1 MLLEFLDWRLG
12 AGAVEAVLADVGEE
26 RPVAVMCD
34 DATWHTYDEFRA
46 LLESAARHLG
56 GAAAL
61 RNIGEMP
68 LGAGSK
74 PEITALFTAFGSPTK
89 MALSMG
95 DAGMFPIFDFEVEVR
110 DRSYLAY
117 RHRFVEGYEPFPEL
131 CQFFCGLMPLSV
143 RIFGLR
149 ILEVGEESCCN
160 HGDDWC
166 TITVRWDE
174 AEDLGLQLEHAR
186 FMRRMAE
193 GRLAAFQDTVAEIVS
208 ADDLD
213 TVLRR
218 IVDAAVRSTTAKGFV
233 LELDTPATGVHRY
246 VEGLDDHDAGAAVR
260 RSAAGEPGYLR
271 VEVVSQ
277 QRRYGCLIV
286 LDVHGNLE
294 FERPALESYARL
306 AATALDSAFA
316 LDEARRQAA
325 TSAALLELSTAIGE
339 LTGAGELAA
348 RVVQTMTSV
357 IDADCAA
364 VLLVGDDTV
373 RVAAHH
379 GFESTSVPA
388 LEELEL
394 DFDAG
399 HVGIV
404 VHTAA
409 DAAAAGDAVAPLF
422 ALAALEAVAAAP
434 IAVDDAPIGYLLVGV
449 HDRAERIVG
458 APHLAERF
466 GGLAGQAAV
475 ALRNGRLL
483 DQIRH
488 QSLHDPLTDLPNR
501 ALILDRAEQLLA
513 RARRHRQCAAALFID
528 LDGFKN
534 INDTLG
540 HGAGDAL
547 LQILAGRLRAAVRG
561 SDTVGRLGGDEF
573 VVLIEDAAGEAGIEA
588 AAERLLELLSE
599 PFVLPGRDRPMMI
612 TASIGIA
619 VGDRVSAVDLLRD
632 ADIALY
638 NAKAAGKSC
647 YRVFAPEMQ
656 RELRLRTELAEGL
669 GLALDRN
676 EFFLVYQ
683 PILDLRA
690 GTIIGVE
697 ALLRWDHPE
706 RGVIPPD
713 QFIPLLE
720 ESGQIVDVGRWV
732 LDVACAQ
739 TACWHAQGHAIAISV
754 NASVRQLE
762 RLDFVA
768 DVDAALA
775 ASGLDPASLIVEV
788 TETAIMRDTEVTIS
802 VLEHLKARGVRIAID
817 DFGTGYSSLAYLRQF
832 PVDALKIDGSFIAAA
847 ADSSAARELIH
858 TLIRLGK
865 ALQLETLAEGIEQPD
880 QLACL
885 RAEGCDSGQGYMF
898 ARPLPHSEM
907 TAYLERAREDAA

>member
-1 MLLEFLDWRLG
+1 M
-12 AGAVEAVLADVGEE
+12 
-26 RPVAVMCD
+26 
-34 DATWHTYDEFRA
+34 
-46 LLESAARHLG
+46 
-56 GAAAL
+56 
-61 RNIGEMP
+61 
-68 LGAGSK
+68 
-74 PEITALFTAFGSPTK
+74 
-89 MALSMG
+89 
-95 DAGMFPIFDFEVEVR
+95 
-110 DRSYLAY
+110 
-117 RHRFVEGYEPFPEL
+117 
-131 CQFFCGLMPLSV
+131 
-143 RIFGLR
+143 
-149 ILEVGEESCCN
+149 
-160 HGDDWC
+160 
-166 TITVRWDE
+166 
-174 AEDLGLQLEHAR
+174 
-186 FMRRMAE
+186 
-193 GRLAAFQDTVAEIVS
+193 
-208 ADDLD
+208 
-213 TVLRR
+213 
-218 IVDAAVRSTTAKGFV
+218 RSTTAKGFV
-233 LELDTPATGVHRY
+233 LELDTPATGVRRY
-246 VEGLDDHDAGAAVR
+246 VDGLDAPEADAAVR

-271 VEVVSQ
+271 VEVASQ
-277 QRRYGCLIV
+277 QRRYGQLIV
-286 LDVHGNLE
+286 LDVHRNLE

-306 AATALDSAFA
+306 AAAALDSAFA

-325 TSAALLELSTAIGE
+325 TSAALLELSTALGE

-348 RVVQTMTSV
+348 RVVQAMTTV

-379 GFESTSVPA
+379 GFEPAGVAA
-388 LEELEL
+388 LEELERT
-394 DFDAG
+394 FDAQPID
-399 HVGIV
+399 GIV

-409 DAAAAGDAVAPLF
+409 DASTAVAPLF
-422 ALAALEAVAAAP
+422 AVAALEAVAAAP
-434 IAVDDAPIGYLLVGV
+434 ISVDDAPIGYLLVGV
-449 HDRAERIVG
+449 RDHAGRIVS

-540 HGAGDAL
+540 HGAGDEL

-573 VVLIEDAAGEAGIEA
+573 VVLVEDAAGEAGIEA
-588 AAERLLELLSE
+588 AAQRLLELLGE
-599 PFVLPGRDRPMMI
+599 PFVLAGRDRPMVI

-619 VGDRVSAVDLLRD
+619 VGDRFSAADLLRD

-669 GLALDRN
+669 SLALDRD

-683 PILDLRA
+683 PIVDLRT
-690 GTIIGVE
+690 GTSTGVE

-706 RGVIPPD
+706 RGVISPD

-720 ESGQIVDVGRWV
+720 ESGQIVEVGRWV

-739 TACWHAQGHAIAISV
+739 TARWHAQGHAIQVSV

-775 ASGLDPASLIVEV
+775 TSGLDPTSLIIEV
-788 TETAIMRDTEVTIS
+788 TETAIMRDTEATIA
-802 VLEHLKARGVRIAID
+802 VLERLKSRGVRIAID

-880 QLACL
+880 QLERL
-885 RAEGCDSGQGYMF
+885 QAEGCDSGQGYMF
-898 ARPLPHSEM
+898 AKPLPHSEM
-907 TAYLERAREDAA
+907 TSYLERARKDAA